1 MFVEGTCV
9 CYLDPLL
16 LLYQQ
21 ILPQKH
27 LPLQQ
32 WHSKKEGKKKTNQKF
47 FGDLC
52 CCFGVRQ
59 TKGSDHEALK
69 AKIIPLPQFYFSL
82 PYKFKGSGCN
92 AHSIV
97 SFQNWPFTFPSA
109 ETGLQCYCSLGRLQY
124 RM

>member
-21 ILPQKH
+21 ICMYYHKHICLYSTGTQK
-27 LPLQQ
+27 
-32 WHSKKEGKKKTNQKF
+32 KKEEKKTNQKF

-52 CCFGVRQ
+52 CCFEVRQ

-82 PYKFKGSGCN
+82 KLN
-92 AHSIV
+92 
-97 SFQNWPFTFPSA
+97 NN
-109 ETGLQCYCSLGRLQY
+109 
-124 RM
+124 